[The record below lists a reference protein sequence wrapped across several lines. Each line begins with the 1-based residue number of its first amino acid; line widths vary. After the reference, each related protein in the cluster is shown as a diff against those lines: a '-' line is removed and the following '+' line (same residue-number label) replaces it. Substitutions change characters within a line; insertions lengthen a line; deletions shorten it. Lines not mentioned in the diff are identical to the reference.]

1 MNVKRQE
8 CMVTCCDRGITVKAL
23 VAASLLLTG
32 SMLATPARA
41 NGSDT
46 SFLEPESQA
55 ETLDDKALQAL
66 RAGENEGTVP
76 SSDTDVDAVAVQLW
90 DGWRQKG
97 PQNGGIFD
105 GSSASASSV
114 VTINGISQ

>member
-8 CMVTCCDRGITVKAL
+8 CFVTRYDKGITPKAL
-23 VAASLLLTG
+23 VAACLLLAG

-41 NGSDT
+41 NDGDT

-66 RAGENEGTVP
+66 RAGENEATVP
-76 SSDTDVDAVAVQLW
+76 SSDTDFDAVAVQLW

-97 PQNGGIFD
+97 PQNGGVLD
-105 GSSASASSV
+105 TSSASASSV